1 MDFVFAGI
9 NWWSNPIFKNKDGV
23 PIVQLEDG
31 FYSLSDPNDLDSDP
45 YCKLKNDKVNIVNKF
60 KDE

>member
-45 YCKLKNDKVNIVNKF
+45 YRKLKNDKVNIVNKF